1 MPGLIPKRLRL
12 RASRRG
18 AVPGSRPRA
27 ERSSRFPG
35 RRWGTGRRFAEMS
48 PVRIGV
54 IGVAVVVALALLALN
69 SGGVIRDLS
78 STSYRAQLA
87 EAGGLT
93 GGDQVRIGGLGM
105 GTVDGVSLAGNHVE
119 VTFSV
124 RHGGHL
130 GTRTR
135 AAVQTATALGTKYL
149 AVEPAG
155 PGTLQPGA
163 TIPLSRTSSP
173 YNLTDILS
181 TLTTKAGAINTGQLA
196 RSFNTISTA
205 LAGTPPQLRSM
216 LTGLSS
222 LSETIASRDA
232 ALSGLLSNAGAVTR
246 VLAARSGQIGTLVTD
261 GDQLLSTLYQRRDEI
276 RLLLVNVTAVVDQ
289 LRGLATD
296 NQAQLGPALNQ
307 LQGVLTLL
315 NNNAANINQAIAG
328 LQRYSGGLGDV
339 VGGGPYFYAFV
350 QNIVPTNLVPVP
362 AAGGRPKP

>member
-1 MPGLIPKRLRL
+1 MPGLIRKRPWK
-12 RASRRG
+12 RAAQRRG
-18 AVPGSRPRA
+18 
-27 ERSSRFPG
+27 ERTGPG
-35 RRWGTGRRFAEMS
+35 RWRSGRRFAEMN
-48 PVRIGV
+48 PVRIGL

-78 STSYRAQLA
+78 TTTYRAEFA
-87 EAGGLT
+87 EAGGLS
-93 GGDQVRIGGLGM
+93 GGDQVRIGGLSM
-105 GTVDGVSLAGNHVE
+105 GTVDAVSLAGNHVE

-130 GTRTR
+130 GTGTR

-149 AVEPAG
+149 AVEPGG
-155 PGTLQPGA
+155 PGTLQAGA

-205 LAGTPPQLRSM
+205 LAGAPPELRSM

-232 ALSGLLSNAGAVTR
+232 ALSQLLSNAGAVTG
-246 VLAARSGQIGTLVTD
+246 VLAARSGQIGMLITD
-261 GDQLLSTLYQRRDEI
+261 GNQLLNTLYQRRDEI

-289 LRGLATD
+289 LRGLAAD
-296 NQAQLGPALNQ
+296 NQAQLGPALDQ

-315 NNNAANINQAIAG
+315 NNNAANITQAIAG
-328 LQRYSGGLGDV
+328 LQRYSGGLGET

-350 QNIVPTNLVPVP
+350 QNIVPTNVFPVP
-362 AAGGRPKP
+362 AAGGKPKP